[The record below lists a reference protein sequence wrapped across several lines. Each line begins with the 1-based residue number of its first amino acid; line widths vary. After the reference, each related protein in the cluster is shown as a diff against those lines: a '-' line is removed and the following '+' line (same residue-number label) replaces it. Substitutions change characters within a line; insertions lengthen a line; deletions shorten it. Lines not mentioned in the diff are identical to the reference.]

1 MILVSQC
8 KKWWNDQN
16 IRIET
21 YLKTNYIIHYS
32 GKMTDCEF
40 SEIKNIMSISQ
51 SIVCDKNEF

>member
-1 MILVSQC
+1 MILISQC

-21 YLKTNYIIHYS
+21 YLKTNYIIYYS
-32 GKMTDCEF
+32 GKVTDCEF